1 MPLLRRTLDG
11 VRGLGPALR
20 VLFVTTLILQTGS
33 VAFPFLTAYLVGR
46 NRYSGPQVGLIVAL
60 YGIGALATDLCAGPL
75 LRALPPRTVMAA
87 GLVGNSVTV
96 GCLPFVRG
104 SGALMAATAVWG
116 FFYEIFMPASY
127 LETIHQ
133 SSERDRRIA
142 FSFNRL
148 AINLGMGIGPVIGAA
163 VFVWRP
169 TVLFGLDACTVLAA
183 AVYLISRPG
192 TAARPTARPERTMPR
207 DSTGRRDAGFWTI
220 LVLSVPIHC
229 AYALPLTFL
238 SVYVVHDL
246 GLSGLWVGVIFAV
259 SAGSIVLF
267 EIPLNTAM
275 RDTSTFASLATGYA
289 LAAAGFTLMGA
300 VRTGPALVGATL
312 LWTAAEMMV
321 FPGLMHYVS
330 RVSRPGTESRNL
342 GLYSAV
348 MNIGL
353 ITAPQLGLLLADHT
367 GPSSP
372 WYLAGCGIALA
383 LVAIA
388 LLSRSPSLS
397 LRAPSSD

>member
-1 MPLLRRTLDG
+1 MPMLRRTLDG

-20 VLFVTTLILQTGS
+20 VLFVTTLILQTGA

-60 YGIGALATDLCAGPL
+60 YGIGALAADLCSGPL

-87 GLVGNSVTV
+87 GLAGNAVTV

-104 SGALMAATAVWG
+104 PGALMAATTVWG
-116 FFYEIFMPASY
+116 FCYEIFMPASY

-148 AINLGMGIGPVIGAA
+148 AINLGMGVGPVVGAA

-169 TVLFGLDACTVLAA
+169 TVLFGLNALAVLAA
-183 AVYLISRPG
+183 ALYLVSRPATG
-192 TAARPTARPERTMPR
+192 APPATEPDPAVPGGG
-207 DSTGRRDAGFWTI
+207 TGRRDARFWTI

-246 GLSGLWVGVIFAV
+246 GLSSLWVGLIFAV

-275 RDTSTFASLATGYA
+275 RDTSAFGALVTGYA
-289 LAAAGFTLMGA
+289 LAAAGFVLTGA
-300 VRTGPALVGATL
+300 VRSGPALVGATL

-321 FPGLMHYVS
+321 FPGLIHYVS
-330 RVSRPGTESRNL
+330 QVSPPGRESRNL

-353 ITAPQLGLLLADHT
+353 ITSPQLGLLLADHT

-383 LVAIA
+383 LVTIV
-388 LLSRSPSLS
+388 LLPRSSALS
-397 LRAPSSD
+397 LRTPCSD